1 MIKFLLNTELNL
13 VKYDTCIANA
23 ANSRVYANSWYL
35 NCVADKWGVLILNDY
50 EAVMPLPIRRKYA
63 INYVY
68 LAPWVQQL
76 GVFSLSNIDEYL
88 LLDFIKAIPRK
99 FKLVDVY
106 LNSGNEIQ
114 HKNISQRIN
123 YILNLNLPYKEIH
136 INFSKSRKWSIK
148 QAKKYNLSIIESF
161 DLNPLIQLFQIN
173 KGKEISESLFDFPV
187 LIKLADQLR
196 PMDKIR
202 VYHVINENKIL
213 IGGAVFIIDNNRI
226 TYLFSVVNVEGREKQ
241 AMSILVDYMIR
252 KYSNSTYIFDFEG
265 SMIKDIA
272 YFFKSFG
279 AEKEI
284 YYHFNQ
290 KMIF

>member
-1 MIKFLLNTELNL
+1 MIKFLLNTELDL
-13 VKYDTCIANA
+13 VKYDRCIANA
-23 ANSRVYANSWYL
+23 AISRVYANSWYL
-35 NCVADKWGVLILNDY
+35 NCVTDKWGVLILNDY
-50 EAVMPLPIRRKYA
+50 EAVMPLPIRRKYG

-76 GVFSLSNIDEYL
+76 GVFSLSKIDENL
-88 LLDFIKAIPRK
+88 LLDFMKAIPRK
-99 FKLVDVY
+99 FKLLDVY
-106 LNSGNEIQ
+106 LNSGNKIQ

-123 YILNLNLPYKEIH
+123 YILNLNLPYKDIH

-161 DLNPLIQLFQIN
+161 DLKPLIQLFQIN
-173 KGKEISESLFDFPV
+173 KGKEIGESLFDFPI
-187 LIKLADQLR
+187 LIKLVNQLR
-196 PMDKIR
+196 SMDKVR

-213 IGGAVFIIDNNRI
+213 IGGAVFVMDNNRI
-226 TYLFSVVNVEGREKQ
+226 TYLFSAVNMEGREKQ
-241 AMSILVDYMIR
+241 AMSILIDFMIR

-290 KMIF
+290 KRIF